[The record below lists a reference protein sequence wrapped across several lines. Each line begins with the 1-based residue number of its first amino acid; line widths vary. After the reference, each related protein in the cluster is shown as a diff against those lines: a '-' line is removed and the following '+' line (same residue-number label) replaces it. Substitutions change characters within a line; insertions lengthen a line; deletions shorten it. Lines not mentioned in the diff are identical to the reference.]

1 MVIHLVQDSPKF
13 VEIADHRHTPFYI
26 EHDGSRSENAVTMS
40 ETLVTTDSPQHLS
53 VSRPAASKQL
63 DRLTSPQLIPHIR
76 ALTESLGSLSLDRL
90 QQEVQLV
97 RREMA
102 RGQTPSEPHLLIA
115 GLALVAEALK
125 RTVKVNLYDVQLLA
139 VIAMTRRCIAQMQ
152 TGEGKTFVAL
162 TSALHLSLTGR
173 GVHVV
178 TPNIYLAE
186 RDHKLAAKV
195 AVPLGISV
203 ALLPEREDASKKTP
217 AYDADVTY
225 GTGHEFGFDYLRDQL
240 TLRERS
246 QQQLGDRLLN
256 NLRQQSST
264 RRVTMQR
271 GLAYGIIDEADS
283 VLIDDAGSPLVL
295 SFGSNQPAPDADAH
309 MTAKAL
315 EEVLQSEQHYIVEAS
330 SGRVALTEA
339 GVQRCHAKDVA
350 IPVLQLARPWTEY
363 VQQALRARHL
373 FRRGVHYVVQED
385 EVRIVDETTGRIFED
400 RSWQDGLHQAIE
412 AAENLPISAEKQA
425 VAQIT
430 KQRFFRLYENLCGM
444 TGTAVGCERELSDVY
459 NLTVEPIPLRL
470 PSQRNVLP
478 TRFFVDNNS
487 KYQAIAQDVML
498 VQQLKRAVLIGT
510 RSIFDSETVA
520 AKLASLNIECQL
532 LNGLQDAAEADIVS
546 RAGHPGSVTIA
557 TNLAGRG
564 TDIHLHP
571 AVRANGGLHVIVAE
585 CQTSSRM
592 DRQLIGRCA
601 RQGDPGSAQAYASAE
616 DHLISLHGPWLVNAM
631 NREADA
637 NGEVDADYS
646 AQLKRIQ
653 TTAER
658 QQYASRINMLRRDIA
673 RDSLLKSVR

>member
-1 MVIHLVQDSPKF
+1 MPFCIDHDWSRPESP
-13 VEIADHRHTPFYI
+13 E
-26 EHDGSRSENAVTMS
+26 TMF
-40 ETLVTTDSPQHLS
+40 ETLVTKDRPQHQS
-53 VSRPAASKQL
+53 APRPAASKHL
-63 DRLTSPQLIPHIR
+63 VRLTSPELIPHIR
-76 ALTESLGSLSLDRL
+76 ALTESLHSLSLEQL
-90 QQEVQLV
+90 QNEVQLV

-102 RGQTPSEPHLLIA
+102 RGQTPTAPHLLIA

-125 RTVKVNLYDVQLLA
+125 RAINVNLYDVQLLA
-139 VIAMTRRCIAQMQ
+139 AIAMTRRCIAQMQ

-162 TSALHLSLTGR
+162 TAALHLSLTGR
-173 GVHVV
+173 GVHVI

-186 RDHKLAAKV
+186 RDHHLASKV
-195 AVPLGISV
+195 AAPLGISV

-256 NLRQQSST
+256 NLRQKST
-264 RRVTMQR
+264 SRRDTMQR
-271 GLAYGIIDEADS
+271 GLAYGVVDEADS

-295 SFGSNQPAPDADAH
+295 SFGSNQPAPDADTH
-309 MTAKAL
+309 LIAKAL
-315 EEVLQSEQHYIVEAS
+315 AEVLQPELEYIVEAS

-339 GVQRCHAKDVA
+339 GVLRCHAKDVA

-363 VQQALRARHL
+363 VQQALRARRL
-373 FRRGVHYVVQED
+373 FRRGVHYVVQDD

-412 AAENLPISAEKQA
+412 AAENLPITAEKQA
-425 VAQIT
+425 IAQIT
-430 KQRFFRLYENLCGM
+430 RQRFFRLYENLSGM

-459 NLTVEPIPLRL
+459 TLTVEPIPLRV

-478 TRFFVDNNS
+478 TRFFIDNSS
-487 KYQAIAQDVML
+487 KYQAIAQDVLL
-498 VQQLKRAVLIGT
+498 VQQLGRAVLIGT
-510 RSIFDSETVA
+510 RSISDSEIIA

-532 LNGLQDAAEADIVS
+532 LNGLQDAGEADIVS

-564 TDIHLHP
+564 TDIHLHSE
-571 AVRANGGLHVIVAE
+571 VRANGGLHVIVAE

-616 DHLISLHGPWLVNAM
+616 DHLIALHGPWLVDAM
-631 NREADA
+631 IREVDA
-637 NGEVDADYS
+637 NGEVDADFS
-646 AQLKRIQ
+646 SQLKRIQ
-653 TTAER
+653 MSAER

>member
-1 MVIHLVQDSPKF
+1 MIGLTSESP
-13 VEIADHRHTPFYI
+13 
-26 EHDGSRSENAVTMS
+26 VTMS
-40 ETLVTTDSPQHLS
+40 ETLVTKECPQQLTG
-53 VSRPAASKQL
+53 RPAESRRLA
-63 DRLTSPQLIPHIR
+63 RLTSLQLIPHIR
-76 ALTESLGSLSLDRL
+76 ALTASLQTASVEQL
-90 QQEVQLV
+90 QNEVQLV

-102 RGQTPSEPHLLIA
+102 RGKSPTEPHLLIA
-115 GLALVAEALK
+115 GLALVSAALQ
-125 RTVKVNLYDVQLLA
+125 RTVNVKLYDVQLLA
-139 VIAMTRRCIAQMQ
+139 AMAMTRRCIAQMQ

-173 GVHVV
+173 GVHVI

-186 RDHKLAAKV
+186 RDHQLAAKV
-195 AVPLGISV
+195 SMPLGVSV
-203 ALLPEREDASKKTP
+203 ALLPERADASKKTP

-246 QQQLGDRLLN
+246 QQQPGDRLLN
-256 NLRQQSST
+256 HLRQTSSS
-264 RRVTMQR
+264 RRATMQR
-271 GLAYGIIDEADS
+271 GLAYAVVDEADS

-309 MTAKAL
+309 LAAKAL
-315 EEVLQSEQHYIVEAS
+315 AETLQPELDYIVEAS

-339 GVQRCHAKDVA
+339 GVQRSHAKDVA

-373 FRRGVHYVVQED
+373 FRRGMHYVVQEN

-412 AAENLPISAEKQA
+412 AAENLPITAEKQA

-430 KQRFFRLYENLCGM
+430 RQRFFRLYENQSGI

-459 NLTVEPIPLRL
+459 TLTVEPIPLRV

-478 TRFFVDNNS
+478 TRFFVDNQS
-487 KYQAIAQDVML
+487 KYHAIAQDVML
-498 VQQLKRAVLIGT
+498 VQQLGRAVLIGT
-510 RSIFDSETVA
+510 RSISDSETMA
-520 AKLASLNIECQL
+520 TKLAELNIACQL

-546 RAGHPGSVTIA
+546 RAGNPGSVTIA

-564 TDIHLHP
+564 TDIHLHSE
-571 AVRANGGLHVIVAE
+571 VRANGGLHVIVAE

-616 DHLISLHGPWLVNAM
+616 DHLIALHGPWLVEAM
-631 NREADA
+631 IREADA
-637 NGEVDADYS
+637 HGEVDADFS
-646 AQLKRIQ
+646 SQLKRIQ
-653 TTAER
+653 TSAER
-658 QQYASRINMLRRDIA
+658 QQYASRINLLRRDIA